1 MTETIVS
8 RSKGVFILVAATLIL
23 MGAASNPLNAPKT
36 YQITQTADT
45 ESISNSDD
53 IISFKTIEA
62 AAVPWDRQSPCCC
75 CCCCKNKE
83 PEKLQDI
90 PIVKAE
96 FTTKPGVSTF
106 EESPQQLTQK
116 GGVYQGPSGKET
128 YYNLPMD
135 GVISTMR
142 NAGFTEEEYPY
153 WVRQDGA
160 KMLGEYV
167 IVAANLQERPRG
179 TIVETSLGQGLV
191 CDTGEFAKTNPT
203 QLDLA
208 TDWK

>member
-53 IISFKTIEA
+53 IIGFKTIEA

-83 PEKLQDI
+83 PDRLQDI

-106 EESPQQLTQK
+106 EEPPQQLTQR

-128 YYNLPMD
+128 YYNLPMQ
-135 GVISTMR
+135 GVISIMR
-142 NAGFTEEEYPY
+142 NAGFAEEEYPY

-179 TIVETSLGQGLV
+179 TIIETSLGQGLV
-191 CDTGEFAKTNPT
+191 CDTGEFAETNPT

-208 TDWK
+208 TDWN